1 MNVVYIITQ
10 STFILGKAFGYIDW
24 SWLLVFTPT
33 FVIIGLT
40 LALFALTFYCGV
52 KTKHR
57 F

>member
-10 STFILGKAFGYIDW
+10 TAFILGKAFGCIDW

-33 FVIIGLT
+33 FVIIGLM